1 MVDNPSDVITR
12 IERHT
17 AALTLALH
25 VHDNVHALVAAGRLH
40 AAVRRAGKQCT
51 DGDCLPWLD
60 AIALAADEA
69 IAKVSRL
76 PYELHAADVHRM
88 LAWID
93 AMAPAVVREHRQAGP
108 DLFHLDA
115 SSLDLCGITLRH
127 IHAICSTFVE
137 TRMDWVNLGATT
149 FDRCDF
155 SLSSLIGTAW
165 NGAQLVDS
173 SLAKS
178 NLRDTTLDHA
188 RFTRCDLRGADL
200 TAERGSLCS
209 VVRAAVF
216 IECDLRDTIWTHR
229 DLGGVEFHDCKL
241 YGVRGE
247 PQLDGAEIVRPD
259 LSPSADGSLIGAKPD
274 AVLSWCR

>member
-12 IERHT
+12 IERHA
-17 AALTLALH
+17 AALTLAFH
-25 VHDNVHALVAAGRLH
+25 VHDNVHAQVAAGRLH
-40 AAVRRAGKQCT
+40 AAVRRAAKQCT

-60 AIALAADEA
+60 AIARATDEA
-69 IAKVSRL
+69 ITKVARL
-76 PYELHAADVHRM
+76 PYELNAADVHRM

-93 AMAPAVVREHRQAGP
+93 AMAPAATLAHRQAGP

-115 SSLDLCGITLRH
+115 SSLDLCGMTLRH
-127 IHAICSTFVE
+127 LHAICCTFVE
-137 TRMDWVNLGATT
+137 TRMDGGTLGATT

-173 SLAKS
+173 SLVKS
-178 NLRDTTLDHA
+178 NLRDATIDHA
-188 RFTRCDLRGADL
+188 RFTRCDFRGADL

-216 IECDLRDTIWTHR
+216 IECDLRETLWTHR
-229 DLGGVEFHDCKL
+229 DLNGVEFHDCKL
-241 YGVRGE
+241 YGVRGA
-247 PQLDGAEIVRPD
+247 PQLHGAEIVRPD
-259 LSPSADGSLIGAKPD
+259 LSPSGDGSLIGESPD
-274 AVLSWCR
+274 AILSWCR